1 MAAVVLQHRLLG
13 GCGEEPVPG
22 HTKSVRVGDGLD
34 PGTDMGSL
42 IDKAAVTRVDGMVEA
57 ALAYA
62 KPVVRG
68 GTATDGALA
77 VGTLYRPALLE
88 VEDVNTD
95 LVQKDAFGPVAT
107 FEVFDTETD
116 AIVRA
121 NATEYGLAVG
131 IFTNNIRRRVSREL
145 KAGTIWTNT

>member
-1 MAAVVLQHRLLG
+1 
-13 GCGEEPVPG
+13 
-22 HTKSVRVGDGLD
+22 
-34 PGTDMGSL
+34 MGSL

-88 VEDVNTD
+88 VEDVNTN